1 MRRRAK
7 VSEAAATP
15 RKVLLVVASSPS
27 DLTELES
34 TARALAQRGHDITL
48 AYFYSG
54 GSRQVHIS
62 SLEKLR
68 LLDGAEAGL
77 RTVAVDVDESAKIKQ
92 AAIGKVAPPAPAVQ
106 PADRDV
112 SWSDRTRVW
121 LLALRR
127 GVSYDNQMARLRAW
141 MLKNGSLA
149 WYHAYLSVVRR
160 ARHRVSRF
168 MMFRLSMPYSV
179 IATLQLLRIYQS
191 YGDMFDTLLA
201 QRSYDAIV
209 VPEDVVGPFWPML
222 IKTGLQRGVPTVILP
237 YTLANREEAFKSLRG
252 IPDFQTRYT
261 RLAARL
267 FPSWRMRQDGYDIVR
282 MPAGHVF
289 VHEWL
294 RISPPDPWMMN
305 SGSAKVICVD
315 SPATLDYFKR
325 AGIPAKKLTVTGSVG
340 QDTLARGLRD
350 KESGLQA
357 LRQELGLAGRK
368 PLLLVSG
375 CPNQL
380 AGDVPRCEF
389 KTMREVAG
397 HLGEALQALSAD
409 YHLVVRP
416 HPNYLEFGD
425 FLRGHGVAVSLQP
438 TAQLVPLCDV
448 FIAFASATIRWAAA
462 CGVPTINYDIF
473 NYGYSDFAANKGV
486 MTVSEPGD
494 FQALVAGMKPQG
506 EAYRLARSTSQADAA
521 YWSVMD
527 GRGLERIEEAIDRA
541 RS

>member
-1 MRRRAK
+1 M
-7 VSEAAATP
+7 
-15 RKVLLVVASSPS
+15 VASSPS
-27 DLTELES
+27 DLTELEV
-34 TARALAQRGHDITL
+34 TARALVTRGNQVTL

-54 GSRQVHIS
+54 GSRQVHAS
-62 SLEKLR
+62 SLQKLDS
-68 LLDGAEAGL
+68 LHDAAVGL
-77 RTVAVDVDESAKIKQ
+77 FTVAIDVDESTQIKLSKLN
-92 AAIGKVAPPAPAVQ
+92 ALSTGPAGPQV
-106 PADRDV
+106 DMV
-112 SWSDRTRVW
+112 ESWSSRARAWAVS
-121 LLALRR
+121 LNIGVALN
-127 GVSYDNQMARLRAW
+127 NQVVRLRTW
-141 MLKNGSLA
+141 MHENGSLA
-149 WYHAYLSVVRR
+149 WYHAYLNFVRR
-160 ARHRVSRF
+160 CRQRMSKF
-168 MMFRLSMPYSV
+168 MMLRMPMPYAA
-179 IATLQLLRIYQS
+179 IATLQLLRIYRS
-191 YGDMFDTLLA
+191 YAAMFDTLLA
-201 QRSYDAIV
+201 QKPFQAIV
-209 VPEDVVGPFWPML
+209 VPEDVVGPFWPVL
-222 IKTGLQRGVPTVILP
+222 IKKGLQRDVPTVILP
-237 YTLANREEAFKSLRG
+237 YTLANQEEAFKSLRG
-252 IPDFQTRYT
+252 VPDFQTQYN

-267 FPSWRMRQDGYDIVR
+267 FPAWRMQQDGYDIVR
-282 MPAGHVF
+282 MPAAHVF

-294 RISPPDPWMMN
+294 RIAPPDPWMMN

-315 SPATLDYFKR
+315 SPATRDYFKR
-325 AGIPAKKLTVTGSVG
+325 AGIPAKKLAVTGSVG

-350 KESGLQA
+350 KETGLQA
-357 LRQELGLAGRK
+357 LRQELGLAGHK

-389 KTMREVAG
+389 KTMQEVAA

-425 FLRGHGVAVSLQP
+425 FLRGHGVAVSLKP

-486 MTVSEPGD
+486 MTVSESGE
-494 FQALVAGMKPQG
+494 FQSLVAGMKPQG
-506 EAYRLARSTSQADAA
+506 EAYRLARSASQADAA

-527 GRGLERIEEAIDRA
+527 GRGLERIEEAIDQA